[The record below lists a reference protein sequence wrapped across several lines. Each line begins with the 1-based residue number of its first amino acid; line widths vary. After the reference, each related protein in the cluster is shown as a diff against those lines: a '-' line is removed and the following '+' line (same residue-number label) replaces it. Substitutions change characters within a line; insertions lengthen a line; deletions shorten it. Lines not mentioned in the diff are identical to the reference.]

1 MKMNDVQGQLAR
13 LKRADDLGI
22 EISESIQSWSKKNL
36 DARVVINND
45 RKGWYLELLVKNDPP
60 IDELSMLFSDAI
72 GQLRNTLDNF
82 AYSVLTPLAVDNTK
96 YNPKLVKFPIVA
108 EESKWEKASKSI
120 KHIPEPYF
128 SRIKNAQPFVAN
140 SFLGPNE
147 MDGLTVLQ
155 LLSNADKHNL
165 QIIPHLNTTEINHEI
180 KIEFATLHDAN
191 ISTPPKIEILAPV
204 FKNGAHLVKGETKGK
219 ITSVENHVNVTSR
232 VMIKINQ
239 DQAGIT
245 HILAGLWE
253 YVAKLLVNIADL
265 PPREFE
271 KWANNLK

>member
-1 MKMNDVQGQLAR
+1 MKMEDVHGQLSR
-13 LKRADDLGI
+13 LRRADNLGI

-36 DARVVINND
+36 DARAVINKD
-45 RKGWYLELLVKNDPP
+45 QKGWYLELLVKSDPP
-60 IDELSMLFSDAI
+60 IDEWSMLFSDAI

-82 AYSVLTPLAVDNTK
+82 VFSVLTPLALDDTK
-96 YNPKLVKFPIVA
+96 YNPKQVKFPIVTD
-108 EESKWEKASKSI
+108 ESKWESASKSI

-128 SRIKNAQPFVAN
+128 TRIKDIQPFIV
-140 SFLGPNE
+140 SSLLGPE
-147 MDGLTVLQ
+147 EVDGLTVLQ

-165 QIIPHLNTTEINHEI
+165 QIIPHINTTEINHEI

-191 ISTPPKIEILAPV
+191 ISTPPKIEVLAPL
-204 FKNGAHLVKGETKGK
+204 FRNGAHLLKGVTNGK
-219 ITSVENHVNVTSR
+219 ITSVENHVKVTSR
-232 VMIKINQ
+232 VMVRIDQ

-253 YVAKLLVNIADL
+253 YVAKLLVIIADL